1 MRYLL
6 RRACAHPLLRA
17 FRVRRTPAMI
27 EKYHFLFEIDI
38 LNIFSS
44 YTALE
49 TSREKR
55 DGADQKLVGFRSK
68 RPEYCSK
75 SCF

>member
-1 MRYLL
+1 
-6 RRACAHPLLRA
+6 
-17 FRVRRTPAMI
+17 MI
-27 EKYHFLFEIDI
+27 EKYYFLFEIDI

-68 RPEYCSK
+68 RLEYCSK
-75 SCF
+75 SCFWYT